1 MTLAAII
8 IFGYFFLFFILGTAT
23 RNNGVVDI
31 GWGIGFVVVAW
42 LLLVLRLPLSVAR
55 LTITLLITLWGV
67 RLFAHILRRNR
78 GKPEDFRYAN
88 FRREWGKWVVPRAFL
103 QVYMLQGVFMFVIS
117 LPVILL
123 TGAQPLR
130 HAWLYGLGLLVF
142 AAGFFFESVGD
153 AQLARFL
160 RNPANKGKIMA
171 SGLWRI
177 TRHPNYFGESVMW
190 WGIFLIAISG
200 GASLVTILSPMTI
213 TLLLLF
219 VSGVP
224 LLERAMKNRPGYA
237 EYAAQTSIFFPWFP
251 KKTPHKEV

>member
-1 MTLAAII
+1 MSLAALI
-8 IFGYFFLFFILGTAT
+8 IFLYFFLFFVLGTAL

-42 LLLVLRLPLSVAR
+42 LMLLLRLPFSLAR
-55 LTITLLITLWGV
+55 LTVTLLITLWGV
-67 RLFAHILRRNR
+67 RLFTHILRRNR

-88 FRREWGKWVVPRAFL
+88 FRRSWGKWVVPRAFL
-103 QVYMLQGVFMFVIS
+103 QVYMLQGLFMWIIS

-123 TGAQPLR
+123 EGAAPLR
-130 HAWLYGLGLLVF
+130 HAWLYVLGLLVF
-142 AAGFFFESVGD
+142 AAGFYFEAAGD

-160 RNPANKGKIMA
+160 RNPANKGKIMDA
-171 SGLWRI
+171 GLWRL

-190 WGIFLIAISG
+190 WGIFLISLGG
-200 GASLVTILSPMTI
+200 GASLVAILSPITI

-224 LLERAMKNRPGYA
+224 LLERAMQNRPGYA
-237 EYAAQTSIFFPWFP
+237 EYAARTSIFFPWFP
-251 KKTPHKEV
+251 HKQS